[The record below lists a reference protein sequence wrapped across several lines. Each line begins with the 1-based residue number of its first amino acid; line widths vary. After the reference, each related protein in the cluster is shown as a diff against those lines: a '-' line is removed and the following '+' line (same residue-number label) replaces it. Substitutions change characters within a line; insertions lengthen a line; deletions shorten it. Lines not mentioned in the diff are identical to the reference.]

1 MDKNSTFGQLFEQ
14 GKSAIDDSA
23 SNVIDATKQQI
34 TGSQPAQSQPNL
46 QNNELQA
53 QLSDDSREIINDFY
67 APSQNTNTPQD
78 LEDKEEKLAKV
89 RKELQGF
96 KSSLHQ
102 TTYYEPLFA
111 YEKKKKEASQQQE
124 EYQEE
129 EKKMEELQQAEKKKQ
144 DLDTFRKQR
153 GVEIRAS
160 AG

>member
-78 LEDKEEKLAKV
+78 LEDKEE
-89 RKELQGF
+89 
-96 KSSLHQ
+96 
-102 TTYYEPLFA
+102 
-111 YEKKKKEASQQQE
+111 
-124 EYQEE
+124 